1 MYTGQEAHR
10 PANRTSKC
18 LPPFAFGNGYSLTA
32 FDLGNA
38 GVKLELRHD
47 GDVGAAIILPSAEV
61 QRLGKWLL
69 QTLGQ
74 DKHGFPVE
82 LGGILERLS
91 KTRIEESVLQRGDKR
106 RIKEALQ
113 ALRG

>member
-1 MYTGQEAHR
+1 MYTGQEAHG
-10 PANRTSKC
+10 PANRTSKS

-38 GVKLELRHD
+38 GVKLELDHD

-69 QTLGQ
+69 RTLGQ

-91 KTRIEESVLQRGDKR
+91 KTRIEDSVLQRGDKR